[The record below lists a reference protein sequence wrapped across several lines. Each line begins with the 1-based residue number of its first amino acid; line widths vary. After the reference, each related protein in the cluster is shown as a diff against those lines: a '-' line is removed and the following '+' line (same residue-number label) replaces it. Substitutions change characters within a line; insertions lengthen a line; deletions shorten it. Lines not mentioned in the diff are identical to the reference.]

1 MVINDPVGDM
11 LTRIRNAQMVR
22 HDKLTLPSSKLKV
35 EVAKALKSEGFIS
48 DFAVKEEFPASVRV
62 QLKYSEGRK
71 PAIVGMRRTSR
82 PGRRVYVRHK
92 HIPHVLNGMG
102 ISIISTSH
110 GVVTDRDARK
120 QAVGGEILCE
130 VW

>member
-1 MVINDPVGDM
+1 MNTDPVADM
-11 LTRIRNAQMVR
+11 LARIRNALLAHHEAVQIPFSR
-22 HDKLTLPSSKLKV
+22 LKV
-35 EVAKALKSEGFIS
+35 RIAEILKQEGFIA
-48 DFAVKEEFPASVRV
+48 DFAVNDEFPASLKV
-62 QLKYSEGRK
+62 QLKYVEGRK

-82 PGRRVYVRHK
+82 PGRRVYVRHS

-120 QAVGGEILCE
+120 QSVGGEILCE

>member
-1 MVINDPVGDM
+1 MITDPVADM
-11 LTRIRNAQMVR
+11 LARIRNALLAR
-22 HDKLTLPSSKLKV
+22 HEAVEIPFSQLKTRIA
-35 EVAKALKSEGFIS
+35 EILKQEGFIA
-48 DFAVKEEFPASVRV
+48 DYAVKDEFPASLRV
-62 QLKYSEGRK
+62 QLKYTEGRK

-120 QAVGGEILCE
+120 QAVGGEVLCE

>member
-1 MVINDPVGDM
+1 MNTDPVADM
-11 LTRIRNAQMVR
+11 LARIRNALLAR
-22 HDKLTLPSSKLKV
+22 HESVEIPFSKLKERIAV
-35 EVAKALKSEGFIS
+35 ILKREGYVA
-48 DFAVKEEFPASVRV
+48 DFSVNTEWLVSLRV
-62 QLKYSEGRK
+62 QLKYGEGK
-71 PAIVGMRRTSR
+71 APAIIGMRRTSR
-82 PGRRVYVRHK
+82 PGRRVYVRHQ

-120 QAVGGEILCE
+120 QSVGGEILCE

>member
-1 MVINDPVGDM
+1 MNTDPVADM
-11 LTRIRNAQMVR
+11 LARIRNALLAR
-22 HDKLTLPSSKLKV
+22 HEAVEIPFSRLKV
-35 EVAKALKSEGFIS
+35 RIAEILKQEGFIS
-48 DFAVKEEFPASVRV
+48 DFAVKDEFPGSVRV
-62 QLKYSEGRK
+62 QLKYTEGRK

-120 QAVGGEILCE
+120 QSVGGEILCE

>member
-1 MVINDPVGDM
+1 MITDPVSDM
-11 LTRIRNAQMVR
+11 LARIRNALLAR
-22 HDKLTLPSSKLKV
+22 HEAVEIPFSRLKV
-35 EVAKALKSEGFIS
+35 RIAEILKQEGFIS
-48 DFAVKEEFPASVRV
+48 DFSVQNEWPASVKV
-62 QLKYSEGRK
+62 QLKYVEGRK

>member
-1 MVINDPVGDM
+1 MNTDPVADM
-11 LTRIRNAQMVR
+11 LARIRNALLAR
-22 HDKLTLPSSKLKV
+22 HEAVEIPFSRLKV
-35 EVAKALKSEGFIS
+35 KIAEILKQEGFIN
-48 DFAVKEEFPASVRV
+48 DFSVQNEFPASLRV
-62 QLKYSEGRK
+62 QLKYTDGRK

-120 QAVGGEILCE
+120 NAVGGELLCE

>member
-1 MVINDPVGDM
+1 MNTDPVADM
-11 LTRIRNAQMVR
+11 LARIRNALLAR
-22 HDKLTLPSSKLKV
+22 HEAVEIPHSKLKV
-35 EVAKALKSEGFIS
+35 RIAEILKQEGYIS
-48 DFAVKEEFPASVRV
+48 DLSVQAERPALLRL
-62 QLKYSEGRK
+62 QLKYGEGRR
-71 PAIVGMRRTSR
+71 PAIIGLRRTSR

-92 HIPHVLNGMG
+92 DIPPVLNGMG

-120 QAVGGEILCE
+120 QSVGGEILCE

>member
-1 MVINDPVGDM
+1 MNTDPVADM
-11 LTRIRNAQMVR
+11 LARIRNALLAR
-22 HDKLTLPSSKLKV
+22 HEAVEIPFSRLKV
-35 EVAKALKSEGFIS
+35 KIAEILKQEGFVT
-48 DFAVKEEFPASVRV
+48 DFSVQNEFPASLRV
-62 QLKYSEGRK
+62 QLKYGEGRK
-71 PAIVGMRRTSR
+71 PAIVGLRRTSR

-102 ISIISTSH
+102 ISIITTTH

-120 QAVGGEILCE
+120 NAVGGEILCE

>member
-1 MVINDPVGDM
+1 MNTDPVADM
-11 LTRIRNAQMVR
+11 LARIRNALLAHHEAVEM
-22 HDKLTLPSSKLKV
+22 PFSKLKSRIAEILRQEGYV
-35 EVAKALKSEGFIS
+35 NEVSVQSEW
-48 DFAVKEEFPASVRV
+48 PATLRI
-62 QLKYSEGRK
+62 QLKYGEGRQ

-82 PGRRVYVRHK
+82 PGRRVYVRHQR
-92 HIPHVLNGMG
+92 IPHVLNGMG

-120 QAVGGEILCE
+120 QSVGGEILCE

>member
-1 MVINDPVGDM
+1 MNTDPVADM
-11 LTRIRNAQMVR
+11 LARIRNALLAR
-22 HDKLTLPSSKLKV
+22 HEAVEIPFSRLKV
-35 EVAKALKSEGFIS
+35 RIAEILKQEGFVS
-48 DFAVKEEFPASVRV
+48 DFSVQNDFPASLRV
-62 QLKYSEGRK
+62 QLKYGEGRR

-92 HIPHVLNGMG
+92 QIPQVLNGMG

-120 QAVGGEILCE
+120 QSVGGEILCE

>member
-1 MVINDPVGDM
+1 MITDPVADM
-11 LTRIRNAQMVR
+11 LARIRNALLAR
-22 HDKLTLPSSKLKV
+22 HEAVEIPFSGLKV
-35 EVAKALKSEGFIS
+35 RIAEILKQEGFIN
-48 DFAVKEEFPASVRV
+48 DFAVKNEFPASLRV
-62 QLKYSEGRK
+62 QLKYTDGRK

-120 QAVGGEILCE
+120 QSVGGEILCE

>member
-1 MVINDPVGDM
+1 MNTDPVADM
-11 LTRIRNAQMVR
+11 LARIRNALLAHHEKVEMP
-22 HDKLTLPSSKLKV
+22 HSKLKTRIA
-35 EVAKALKSEGFIS
+35 EILKQEGYIA
-48 DFAVKEEFPASVRV
+48 DFSVQGDHPAHLHL
-62 QLKYSEGRK
+62 QLKYGEGRR
-71 PAIVGMRRTSR
+71 PAIIGLRRTSR

-92 HIPHVLNGMG
+92 DIPSVLNGMG

-120 QAVGGEILCE
+120 QSIGGEILCE

>member
-1 MVINDPVGDM
+1 MNTDPVADM
-11 LTRIRNAQMVR
+11 LARIRNALLAHHEAVEIP
-22 HDKLTLPSSKLKV
+22 HSKLKV
-35 EVAKALKSEGFIS
+35 RIAEILKQEGYIADLSVQAERPALL
-48 DFAVKEEFPASVRV
+48 RL
-62 QLKYSEGRK
+62 QLKYGEGRR
-71 PAIVGMRRTSR
+71 PAIIGLRRTSR

-92 HIPHVLNGMG
+92 DIPPVLNGMG

-120 QAVGGEILCE
+120 QSVGGEILCE

>member
-1 MVINDPVGDM
+1 MITDPVADM
-11 LTRIRNAQMVR
+11 LARIRNALLAR
-22 HDKLTLPSSKLKV
+22 HEAVEIPFSRLKTRIA
-35 EVAKALKSEGFIS
+35 EILKQEGFIH
-48 DFAVKEEFPASVRV
+48 DFAVKDEFPASLRV
-62 QLKYSEGRK
+62 QLKYTEGRK

-120 QAVGGEILCE
+120 QSLGGEILCE

>member
-1 MVINDPVGDM
+1 MNTDPVADM
-11 LTRIRNAQMVR
+11 LARIRNALLAR
-22 HDKLTLPSSKLKV
+22 HEAVEIPFSRLKV
-35 EVAKALKSEGFIS
+35 RIAEILKQEGFIS
-48 DFAVKEEFPASVRV
+48 DFAIKDEFPSSVRV

>member
-1 MVINDPVGDM
+1 MNTDPVADM
-11 LTRIRNAQMVR
+11 LARIRNALLAR
-22 HDKLTLPSSKLKV
+22 HEAVEIPFSRLKV
-35 EVAKALKSEGFIS
+35 RIAEILKQEGFVS
-48 DFAVKEEFPASVRV
+48 DFSVQNEFPASLRV
-62 QLKYSEGRK
+62 QLKYGEGRK
-71 PAIVGMRRTSR
+71 PAIVGLRRTSR

-120 QAVGGEILCE
+120 NAVGGEILCE

>member
-1 MVINDPVGDM
+1 MITDPVADM
-11 LTRIRNAQMVR
+11 LARIRNALLAR
-22 HDKLTLPSSKLKV
+22 HEAVEIPFSGLKV
-35 EVAKALKSEGFIS
+35 RIAEILKQEGFIN
-48 DFAVKEEFPASVRV
+48 DYAVKEEFPASVRV
-62 QLKYSEGRK
+62 QLKYTEGRK

-120 QAVGGEILCE
+120 QAVGGEVLCE

>member
-1 MVINDPVGDM
+1 MNTDPVADM
-11 LTRIRNAQMVR
+11 LARIRNALLAR
-22 HDKLTLPSSKLKV
+22 HEAVEIPFSRLKV
-35 EVAKALKSEGFIS
+35 RIAEILKQEGFIS
-48 DFAVKEEFPASVRV
+48 DFAVKDEFPGSVRV
-62 QLKYSEGRK
+62 QLKYTEGRK
-71 PAIVGMRRTSR
+71 PAIVGMKRTSR

>member
-1 MVINDPVGDM
+1 MITDPVSDM
-11 LTRIRNAQMVR
+11 LARIRNALLAR
-22 HDKLTLPSSKLKV
+22 HEAVEIPFSRLKV
-35 EVAKALKSEGFIS
+35 RIAEILKQEGFIN
-48 DFAVKEEFPASVRV
+48 DFSVQNEFPASLKV
-62 QLKYSEGRK
+62 QLKYVEGRK

-120 QAVGGEILCE
+120 QSVGGEILCE

>member
-1 MVINDPVGDM
+1 MNTDPVADM
-11 LTRIRNAQMVR
+11 LARIRNALLAR
-22 HDKLTLPSSKLKV
+22 HEAVEIPFSRLKV
-35 EVAKALKSEGFIS
+35 RIAEILQQEGFIGS
-48 DFAVKEEFPASVRV
+48 FSVQNEFPASLRV
-62 QLKYSEGRK
+62 TLKYGEGRK
-71 PAIVGMRRTSR
+71 PAIVGMRRASR

-92 HIPHVLNGMG
+92 HIPQVLNGMG

-120 QAVGGEILCE
+120 QSVGGELLCE

>member
-1 MVINDPVGDM
+1 MITDPVADM
-11 LTRIRNAQMVR
+11 LARIRNALLAR
-22 HDKLTLPSSKLKV
+22 HEAVEIPFSRLKV
-35 EVAKALKSEGFIS
+35 RIAEILKQEGFIS
-48 DFAVKEEFPASVRV
+48 DYAVKDEFPGSVRV
-62 QLKYSEGRK
+62 QLKYTEGRK

-120 QAVGGEILCE
+120 QSLGGEILCE

>member
-1 MVINDPVGDM
+1 MNTDPVADM
-11 LTRIRNAQMVR
+11 LARIRNALLAR
-22 HDKLTLPSSKLKV
+22 HEAVEIPFSGLKV
-35 EVAKALKSEGFIS
+35 RIAEILQKEGFVS
-48 DFAVKEEFPASVRV
+48 GFSVQNEFPAAIRV
-62 QLKYSEGRK
+62 QLKYGEGRK

-92 HIPHVLNGMG
+92 QIPHVLNGMG

-120 QAVGGEILCE
+120 QSVGGEILCE

>member
-1 MVINDPVGDM
+1 MNTDPVADM
-11 LTRIRNAQMVR
+11 LARIRNALLAR
-22 HDKLTLPSSKLKV
+22 HEAVEIPFSRLKV
-35 EVAKALKSEGFIS
+35 RIAEILKQEGFIS
-48 DFAVKEEFPASVRV
+48 DFAIKDEFPSSVRV

-120 QAVGGEILCE
+120 QAVGGELLCE

>member
-1 MVINDPVGDM
+1 VKIAEILKQEGYIADFSVQEEKP
-11 LTRIRNAQMVR
+11 AQ
-22 HDKLTLPSSKLKV
+22 LK
-35 EVAKALKSEGFIS
+35 
-48 DFAVKEEFPASVRV
+48 V
-62 QLKYSEGRK
+62 QLKYGEGRR
-71 PAIVGMRRTSR
+71 PAIIGLRRTSR

-92 HIPHVLNGMG
+92 DIPSVLNGMG

-120 QAVGGEILCE
+120 QSVGGEILCE

>member
-1 MVINDPVGDM
+1 MITDPVADM
-11 LTRIRNAQMVR
+11 LARIRNALLAR
-22 HDKLTLPSSKLKV
+22 HEAVEIPFSGLKV
-35 EVAKALKSEGFIS
+35 RIAEILKQEGFIN
-48 DFAVKEEFPASVRV
+48 DYAVKNDFPASLRV
-62 QLKYSEGRK
+62 QLKYTEGRK

-120 QAVGGEILCE
+120 QSVGGEILCE

>member
-1 MVINDPVGDM
+1 MNTDPVADM
-11 LTRIRNAQMVR
+11 LARIRNALLAR
-22 HDKLTLPSSKLKV
+22 HEAVEIPFSRLKV
-35 EVAKALKSEGFIS
+35 KIAEILKQEGFVS
-48 DFAVKEEFPASVRV
+48 DFSIQNEFPESLRV
-62 QLKYSEGRK
+62 QLKYGEGRK

-120 QAVGGEILCE
+120 NAVGGEILCE

>member
-1 MVINDPVGDM
+1 MNTDPVADM
-11 LTRIRNAQMVR
+11 LARIRNALLAR
-22 HDKLTLPSSKLKV
+22 HEAVEIPFSRLKV
-35 EVAKALKSEGFIS
+35 KIAEILKQEGFIN
-48 DFAVKEEFPASVRV
+48 DFSIQNEFPASLRV
-62 QLKYSEGRK
+62 QLKYGEGRK

-120 QAVGGEILCE
+120 NAVGGELLCE

>member
-1 MVINDPVGDM
+1 MNTDPVADM
-11 LTRIRNAQMVR
+11 LARIRNALLAR
-22 HDKLTLPSSKLKV
+22 HEAVQIPFSRLKV
-35 EVAKALKSEGFIS
+35 RIAEILKQEGFIV
-48 DFAVKEEFPASVRV
+48 DFSVHDEFPAQLKV
-62 QLKYSEGRK
+62 QLKYVEGRK

-120 QAVGGEILCE
+120 QSVGGEVLCE

>member
-1 MVINDPVGDM
+1 MNTDPVADM
-11 LTRIRNAQMVR
+11 LARIRNALLAR
-22 HDKLTLPSSKLKV
+22 HEAVEIPFSRLKV
-35 EVAKALKSEGFIS
+35 KIAEILKQEGFVT
-48 DFAVKEEFPASVRV
+48 DFSVQNEFPASLRV
-62 QLKYSEGRK
+62 QLKYGEGRK
-71 PAIVGMRRTSR
+71 PAIVGLRRTSR

-120 QAVGGEILCE
+120 NAVGGEILCE

>member
-1 MVINDPVGDM
+1 MITDPVSDM
-11 LTRIRNAQMVR
+11 LARIRNALLAR
-22 HDKLTLPSSKLKV
+22 HEAVEIPFSRLKV
-35 EVAKALKSEGFIS
+35 RIAEILKQEGFIS
-48 DFAVKEEFPASVRV
+48 DFSVNNEWPASVKV
-62 QLKYSEGRK
+62 QLKYVEGRK

>member
-1 MVINDPVGDM
+1 MARHEAVEIPFSQ
-11 LTRIRNAQMVR
+11 LKTRIAEI
-22 HDKLTLPSSKLKV
+22 LKQ
-35 EVAKALKSEGFIS
+35 EGFIS
-48 DFAVKEEFPASVRV
+48 DYAVKDEFPASLRV
-62 QLKYSEGRK
+62 QLKYTEDRK
-71 PAIVGMRRTSR
+71 PAIVGIRRTSR

-92 HIPHVLNGMG
+92 QIPHVLNGMG

-120 QAVGGEILCE
+120 QSVGGEVLCE

>member
-1 MVINDPVGDM
+1 MITDPVADM
-11 LTRIRNAQMVR
+11 LARIRNALLAR
-22 HDKLTLPSSKLKV
+22 HEAVEIPFSGLKV
-35 EVAKALKSEGFIS
+35 RIAEILKQEGFIN
-48 DFAVKEEFPASVRV
+48 DFAVKNEFPASVRV
-62 QLKYSEGRK
+62 QLKYTDGRK

-120 QAVGGEILCE
+120 QSVGGEILCE